1 MGNRMPSYL
10 VERQEMY
17 MGGVDQENAGTNAP
31 VERKEGRPSFGKNL
45 RRFFRLKELGIAIPM
60 VLIFVIIGIINPRF
74 FSTTNIINMLRNS
87 AFVFIIGVTMTSVF
101 VGGGLDLSVG
111 STLALGGVIAG
122 LALLA
127 GIPIWACV
135 LLGIFVGSVIGF
147 MNGVFIARFKIPSF
161 IVTLGMMYIARG
173 IVQFLTRGNPVYPL
187 PNNFNFLGQG
197 RIFGVPVVV
206 YVALALGI
214 IGHIVLTKTIFGR
227 SIYAVGGNNE
237 TARVSGINIVQI
249 SLITYVL
256 NGSAAGLAG
265 VLTAARLGS
274 ALSNAGTGMEL
285 TVIAAVII
293 GGTSLF
299 GGSGSILGTAVGALL
314 MSVIANGMVFLKV
327 SIYLQA
333 VVIGAIIILAVGLDQ
348 YNRKRL
354 GTA

>member
-1 MGNRMPSYL
+1 
-10 VERQEMY
+10 

-31 VERKEGRPSFGKNL
+31 VERRDERPSFDKNL

-60 VLIFVIIGIINPRF
+60 VLIFVTIGIINPRF

-101 VGGGLDLSVG
+101 IGGGLDLSVG
-111 STLALGGVIAG
+111 STLALGGVISG

-127 GIPIWACV
+127 GVPISVCV
-135 LLGIFVGSVIGF
+135 LLGVLVGAVVGL

-173 IVQFLTRGNPVYPL
+173 FVQFLTRGNPVYPL
-187 PNNFNFLGQG
+187 PNDFNFLGQG
-197 RIFGVPVVV
+197 RILGVPVVV
-206 YVALALGI
+206 YVALVLGV
-214 IGHIVLTKTIFGR
+214 IGHIVLTKTVFGR
-227 SIYAVGGNNE
+227 SIFATGGNTE
-237 TARVSGINIVQI
+237 TARVSGINIIQI

-293 GGTSLF
+293 GGTSLC
-299 GGSGSILGTAVGALL
+299 GGSGSIIGTAVGALL

>member
-1 MGNRMPSYL
+1 MGVS
-10 VERQEMY
+10 
-17 MGGVDQENAGTNAP
+17 DQEKTGMPA
-31 VERKEGRPSFGKNL
+31 KEMKENRSLNMNI
-45 RRFFRLKELGIAIPM
+45 RRFFRLKELGIAIPL
-60 VLIFVIIGIINPRF
+60 VLIFVIIGLVNPRF
-74 FSTTNIINMLRNS
+74 FSSTNIINMLRNS
-87 AFVFIIGVTMTSVF
+87 AFVFIIGLTMTTVF
-101 VGGGLDLSVG
+101 IGGGLDLSVG
-111 STLALGGVIAG
+111 SSLALGGVISG

-127 GIPIWACV
+127 GVPIWICV
-135 LLGIFVGSVIGF
+135 IIGTLMGSLVGYL
-147 MNGVFIARFKIPSF
+147 NGLFIARFKIPSF

-187 PNNFNFLGQG
+187 PEEFNFLGQG
-197 RIFGVPVVV
+197 RLLGIPVVIL
-206 YVALALGI
+206 VAVVLGV
-214 IGHIVLTKTIFGR
+214 IGHIILTSTIFGR
-227 SIYAVGGNNE
+227 SIFALGGNSE
-237 TARVSGINIVQI
+237 TARVSGINIVNI

-256 NGSAAGLAG
+256 NGTTSGLTG

-274 ALSNAGTGMEL
+274 ALSNAGAGMEL

-333 VVIGAIIILAVGLDQ
+333 VVIGVIIILAVGLDQ

-354 GTA
+354 GMT

>member
-1 MGNRMPSYL
+1 
-10 VERQEMY
+10 
-17 MGGVDQENAGTNAP
+17 MGGVDRDSEGTSAPTENGH
-31 VERKEGRPSFGKNL
+31 ERRSFGKNL

-60 VLIFVIIGIINPRF
+60 ILIFVIIGIINPRF
-74 FSTTNIINMLRNS
+74 FSRTNIINMLRNS
-87 AFVFIIGVTMTSVF
+87 AFVFVIGVTMTSVF
-101 VGGGLDLSVG
+101 IGGGLDLSVG
-111 STLALGGVIAG
+111 STLALGGVISG

-127 GIPIWACV
+127 GVPIWISV
-135 LLGIFVGSVIGF
+135 LLGVLVGSAVGYL
-147 MNGVFIARFKIPSF
+147 NGLFIARFKIPSF

-197 RIFGVPVVV
+197 RLFGVPVVV
-206 YVALALGI
+206 YVALVLGI
-214 IGHIVLTKTIFGR
+214 VGHIVLTKTVFGR
-227 SIYAVGGNNE
+227 SIFATGGNTE
-237 TARVSGINIVQI
+237 TARVSGINIIQI

-299 GGSGSILGTAVGALL
+299 GGSGSIIGTAVGALL

>member
-1 MGNRMPSYL
+1 MA
-10 VERQEMY
+10 
-17 MGGVDQENAGTNAP
+17 GVDQDKAGTSAP
-31 VERKEGRPSFGKNL
+31 SENGSERKSFGRNL
-45 RRFFRLKELGIAIPM
+45 RRFSRLKELGIAIPM
-60 VLIFVIIGIINPRF
+60 ILIFVIIGIINPRF
-74 FSTTNIINMLRNS
+74 FSWQNIVNMLRNS
-87 AFVFIIGVTMTSVF
+87 AFVFVIGVTMTSVF
-101 VGGGLDLSVG
+101 IGGGLDLSVG
-111 STLALGGVIAG
+111 STLALGGVISG

-127 GIPIWACV
+127 GVPIW
-135 LLGIFVGSVIGF
+135 ISVILGVLVGAVVGYL
-147 MNGVFIARFKIPSF
+147 NGLFIARFKIPSF

-187 PNNFNFLGQG
+187 PNNFNILGQG
-197 RIFGVPVVV
+197 FVLGVPVVV
-206 YVALALGI
+206 IVALVLGI
-214 IGHIVLTKTIFGR
+214 VGHITLTKSVFGR
-227 SIYAVGGNNE
+227 SIFATGGNSE

-249 SLITYVL
+249 SLLTYVL
-256 NGSAAGLAG
+256 NGAASGIAG

-299 GGSGSILGTAVGALL
+299 GGSGSIVGTAVGALL

-333 VVIGAIIILAVGLDQ
+333 VVIGVIIILAVGLDQ

-354 GTA
+354 GMT